1 MSTNHDTPRYAVLS
15 PDCPQ
20 SVIC

>member
-15 PDCPQ
+15 PDFPQ